1 MKIVKYQLQSYCA
14 IISVVDIG
22 HFYYQTFEMGEK
34 GGALAAAAGEEP
46 PAKKVASS
54 PGKEYTFQSIR
65 NIPQHLRAKKIQ
77 SFFVEFLDLDQERLA
92 PDQFDEDGMR
102 TNSCMIR
109 LVFQHKQDHDTDH
122 ALAGTVGIVIEL
134 QHDGGWGAK
143 CSDGDLLVKT
153 VSYDG
158 PHRYTV
164 KARELPI
171 RQRGRNRGSR
181 VKDFL
186 QVLDDHTLLPC
197 GFNTEK
203 TTITGC
209 RDFM

>member
-1 MKIVKYQLQSYCA
+1 
-14 IISVVDIG
+14 
-22 HFYYQTFEMGEK
+22 MGDK
-34 GGALAAAAGEEP
+34 RGASAAAAGKQP
-46 PAKKVASS
+46 PAKKLASS
-54 PGKEYTFQSIR
+54 PGKEYTFKTIR
-65 NIPQHLRAKKIQ
+65 DIPQYLRAKKIQ
-77 SFFVEFLDLDQERLA
+77 RCFVEFLDLDQERLT

-102 TNSCMIR
+102 TNYCIIR
-109 LVFQHKQDHDTDH
+109 LVFQHKQSHDTDH
-122 ALAGTVGIVIEL
+122 TPEGTVGIVIEL

-153 VSYDG
+153 ASYDG

-164 KARELPI
+164 KVRELPI
-171 RQRGRNRGSR
+171 QQRGKNKGKR

-186 QVLDDHTLLPC
+186 EVLNDYTLLPC

-209 RDFM
+209 KDFM